1 VIKDRKIKFVV
12 VGYGH
17 IGKRHAETIRQN
29 ADCELVA
36 VVDILLREKLTYIE
50 NEVLSFRTVEAFI
63 AAEVDADVVSIATP
77 NGFHARQA
85 IVCLENGYHVI
96 VEKPLAISAEDAR
109 LVIEK
114 GLVSGKRIFPV
125 MQNRYSPP
133 SVWLKNIIEKNVLGE
148 IFVVQMNCFW
158 NRDER
163 YYTKGGWHGTK
174 ELDGG
179 TLFTQFS
186 HFIDMLYWL
195 LGDIKNIRSKIF
207 NFNHQHQID
216 FEDSGVITF
225 DLKRGGTGC
234 FTYSTAV
241 CSENFESSLSIIGQH
256 GTVKVGGQY
265 MNKVEYCQIQNYL
278 KPSVEEVTVQ
288 NDYGSYKGSASN
300 HHRVFENVVAA
311 LKEGASVDVKPEEAL
326 KVIEIIERIYETNAI
341 ELIN

>member
-1 VIKDRKIKFVV
+1 M
-12 VGYGH
+12 GYGH

-29 ADCELVA
+29 EDCELVA
-36 VVDILLREKLTYIE
+36 VVDVLPRESLAYIE
-50 NEVLSFRTVEAFI
+50 KNVLFFRTIEEFI
-63 AAEVDADVVSIATP
+63 AAKIVADVVCIATP
-77 NGFHARQA
+77 NGYHATHA
-85 IVCLENGYHVI
+85 ITCLDNGYHVI
-96 VEKPLAISAEDAR
+96 VEKPLAISSADAR
-109 LVIEK
+109 LLIDK
-114 GLVSGKRIFPV
+114 ALVTKRHIFPV
-125 MQNRYSPP
+125 MQNRYSSP
-133 SVWLKNIIEKNVLGE
+133 SVWLKNLIEKDVLGE
-148 IFVVQMNCFW
+148 IFVVQMSCFW

-163 YYTKGGWHGTK
+163 YYTKGSWHGTK

-195 LGDIKNIRSKIF
+195 LGDIKNIKSKIF

-241 CSENFESSLSIIGQH
+241 CSENFESSLSIIGEH

-265 MNKVEYCQIQNYL
+265 MNKVEYCQIQNYF
-278 KPSVEEVTVQ
+278 KPSIEDITEQ

-300 HHRVFENVVAA
+300 HHFVFENVVAVLRENTA
-311 LKEGASVDVKPEEAL
+311 VDVKPEEAL
-326 KVIEIIERIYETNAI
+326 KVIEIIENIYETNAI